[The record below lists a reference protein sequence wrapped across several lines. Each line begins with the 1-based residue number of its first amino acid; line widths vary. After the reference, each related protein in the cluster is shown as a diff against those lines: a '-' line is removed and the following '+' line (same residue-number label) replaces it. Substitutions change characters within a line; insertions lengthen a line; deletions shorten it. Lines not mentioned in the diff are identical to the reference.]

1 MVEQEVH
8 TSFPAKNVDP
18 DEDEVVNKV
27 NSFILTTSYNF
38 CFRFWY
44 THFRTSRKKDSILK
58 MYCQNCGALLT
69 SG

>member
-38 CFRFWY
+38 VSDFGTPIFAPHAKRIRF
-44 THFRTSRKKDSILK
+44 
-58 MYCQNCGALLT
+58 
-69 SG
+69 